1 MGTGSRSLR
10 SVPVPLS
17 PALSRGVGKGGQAR
31 AEYVPSQ
38 SPFADRMK
46 QPCRALATLNSHIIA
61 FPRSRVPRIVHR
73 SKNSHESANGDNETR
88 VDTQDVS
95 TLE

>member
-1 MGTGSRSLR
+1 
-10 SVPVPLS
+10 
-17 PALSRGVGKGGQAR
+17 
-31 AEYVPSQ
+31 
-38 SPFADRMK
+38 MK